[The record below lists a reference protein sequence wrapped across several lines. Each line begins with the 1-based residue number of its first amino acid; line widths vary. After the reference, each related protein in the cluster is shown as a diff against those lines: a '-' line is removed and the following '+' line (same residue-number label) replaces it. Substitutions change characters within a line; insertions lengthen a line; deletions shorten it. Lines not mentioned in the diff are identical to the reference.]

1 MRGGCRRRPLR
12 RRSRLGARARCRVSC
27 GRDVGLDCAGIGTK
41 YAWCSS
47 LSACVCVCLWLCVCV
62 VSLSLSVAL
71 CACISLLL
79 STCML
84 SAALRLSMS
93 LSTSLSLCSL
103 LSRPLLLRATQ
114 LSLSSPPPPVPI
126 VHSFLQLRRQ
136 CGLQSVVDERAV
148 RVPAK
153 TWAREVE
160 PRLILGW
167 VRHRNGGRQ
176 LLCKSCIQRH
186 TKACDTDPHLCEM
199 CQKEGGECVAVQL
212 LTQLL
217 AGGSKRQTRAP
228 CHSALAVA
236 QEDR

>member
-1 MRGGCRRRPLR
+1 MVLEF
-12 RRSRLGARARCRVSC
+12 
-27 GRDVGLDCAGIGTK
+27 I
-41 YAWCSS
+41 
-47 LSACVCVCLWLCVCV
+47 CLCLC
-62 VSLSLSVAL
+62 LSVAL
-71 CACISLLL
+71 CLRCLSLSLLL
-79 STCML
+79 CVR
-84 SAALRLSMS
+84 AS
-93 LSTSLSLCSL
+93 LYYSLHVCSLPLYVSLCLSLRVSRSALSSL
-103 LSRPLLLRATQ
+103 VLSSSGLRN
-114 LSLSSPPPPVPI
+114 SLSSPPPPVPI

-236 QEDR
+236 EEDR

>member
-12 RRSRLGARARCRVSC
+12 RRNRLGARARCRVSC
-27 GRDVGLDCAGIGTK
+27 GRDVGGLDCAGIGTK

-47 LSACVCVCLWLCVCV
+47 LSACACVCLWLCVCV

-71 CACISLLL
+71 CACISLLR
-79 STCML
+79 SMF
-84 SAALRLSMS
+84 SAALCLSICVS
-93 LSTSLSLCSL
+93 LRVSRSALSSLV
-103 LSRPLLLRATQ
+103 LSSSGLRN
-114 LSLSSPPPPVPI
+114 SLSSPPPPVPI

-236 QEDR
+236 EEDR

>member
-1 MRGGCRRRPLR
+1 MRGSVL
-12 RRSRLGARARCRVSC
+12 STHGARVYLPVSVSVC
-27 GRDVGLDCAGIGTK
+27 GFVFALFLSLC
-41 YAWCSS
+41 CS
-47 LSACVCVCLWLCVCV
+47 VCVHLSVTLYVLCR
-62 VSLSLSVAL
+62 SLSLHL
-71 CACISLLL
+71 C
-79 STCML
+79 
-84 SAALRLSMS
+84 
-93 LSTSLSLCSL
+93 LSLRFSRSA
-103 LSRPLLLRATQ
+103 LSSPVLSSSGLRN
-114 LSLSSPPPPVPI
+114 SLSSPPPPVPI

-236 QEDR
+236 EEDR